1 METRAEAGVRV
12 FEEVLGKPA
21 RPARTPVAEAARDF
35 LFAEVWS
42 RPGLDRRSRF
52 WITLTC
58 AAAASS
64 TFAMR
69 TYVTAALDTGL
80 VTEAEL
86 REFALQFA
94 CYQGFP
100 KSATFE
106 VMLSELLAERAK
118 T

>member
-1 METRAEAGVRV
+1 MSDRSETGVRV

-58 AAAASS
+58 AAAAGS

-69 TYVTAALDTGL
+69 TYLIAALDTGV

-94 CYQGFP
+94 AYQGFP
-100 KSATFE
+100 KAATFE
-106 VMLSELLAERAK
+106 VLLSEILAERAK
-118 T
+118 K